1 MKNYNNIPSED
12 WAKYPE
18 TTPKESGYYLTTYF
32 EGIHSGEHSFGNLY
46 YKCVYWCNKDKEWI
60 FWRNPD
66 GSLPNI
72 FEVGCFVEKT
82 GSKHYTE
89 CLSKLRELYDITT
102 C

>member
-1 MKNYNNIPSED
+1 MKNYNNIPTED
-12 WAKYPE
+12 WTKYPD
-18 TTPKESGYYLTTYF
+18 TTPNQPGYYLTTYLDNQKGGLF
-32 EGIHSGEHSFGNLY
+32 
-46 YKCVYWCNKDKEWI
+46 YKCVYWCDKDKEWI

-82 GSKHYTE
+82 KSKHYTE
-89 CLSKLRELYDITT
+89 CLNKLRELYDITT